1 MTLPLHV
8 TLAIETELRSVQRL
22 EKTAIAALTSLIQR
36 FPVLTE
42 GTELGMAHPCARIVM
57 ETPNGRDLG
66 KRLWGNK

>member
-8 TLAIETELRSVQRL
+8 SLAIETELRKVQRQEL
-22 EKTAIAALTSLIQR
+22 TAIAALTELLKR

-42 GTELGMAHPCARIVM
+42 GTELGMKHPCARIVM